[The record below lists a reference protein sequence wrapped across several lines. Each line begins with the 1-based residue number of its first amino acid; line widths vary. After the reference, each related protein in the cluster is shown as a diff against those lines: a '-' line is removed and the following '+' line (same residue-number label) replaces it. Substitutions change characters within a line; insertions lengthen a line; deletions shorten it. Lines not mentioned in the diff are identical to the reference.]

1 MIFSFPRTI
10 FVNQNGLVA
19 QVRHMATEQV
29 EIEASM
35 LTPDIHHTAEEIMD
49 LYHSCESCL
58 RILQEKY
65 GINLIQLRRDVER
78 KNTIRQYYGYV
89 VQAKDFETADII
101 A

>member
-10 FVNQNGLVA
+10 FVTQNGLVA

-65 GINLIQLRRDVER
+65 GIDLNKLWETVTE
-78 KNTIRQYYGYV
+78 KNAARGYYDIR
-89 VQAKDFETADII
+89 
-101 A
+101 

>member
-1 MIFSFPRTI
+1 MTFTFPRTI
-10 FVNQNGLVA
+10 FVNKNGLVT
-19 QVRHMATEQV
+19 QVRHMASEQA

-35 LTPDIHHTAEEIMD
+35 LTPDIQHTAEEMMD
-49 LYHSCESCL
+49 LYHSCETGL

-89 VQAKDFETADII
+89 VQAKEDAI
-101 A
+101 